1 MSNKTDIIIKHLVPD
16 ILNNQFIID
25 LFTSIDRDFFVKNE
39 EKSLA
44 YMDEHYFFDNNRFIL
59 KNTTIAKL
67 FKIIEN
73 NRFEKVLNVGAT
85 TGYTSILLSKIS
97 TNVISL
103 ENEISLHEKAKKNLK
118 FFDIKNINCIMAPL
132 KKGFLNEKP
141 YDLIFINGCLNEY
154 PQTLIEQLS
163 ENKGILLT
171 IEKNNSYIKKI
182 VKYTKKDKL
191 IERKEYSQANAPVL
205 ESFNLQ

>member
-1 MSNKTDIIIKHLVPD
+1 
-16 ILNNQFIID
+16 
-25 LFTSIDRDFFVKNE
+25 
-39 EKSLA
+39 
-44 YMDEHYFFDNNRFIL
+44 
-59 KNTTIAKL
+59 
-67 FKIIEN
+67 
-73 NRFEKVLNVGAT
+73 
-85 TGYTSILLSKIS
+85 
-97 TNVISL
+97 
-103 ENEISLHEKAKKNLK
+103 
-118 FFDIKNINCIMAPL
+118 MAPL

-154 PQTLIEQLS
+154 PHTLIEQLS